1 MKNNDILMCK
11 DGAFTGKVCFVYDKI
26 LPQIGVMVNEHVYI
40 FRGKPNIIHQSYLFY
55 CLNIAIKSN

>member
-1 MKNNDILMCK
+1 MCK
-11 DGAFTGKVCFVYDKI
+11 DGALTGKVCFVYDKI